1 MTESKAIKNVEMETK
16 SFETKAKKVV
26 FDKAGKVAVAGAAG
40 FATGFMTVVGTV
52 MAQKAID
59 KLEERKQ
66 KKMLKKAQKKDEAHE
81 VGDLDSTNDEDSEA
95 YLNRIL

>member
-52 MAQKAID
+52 MAQKAIE

-66 KKMLKKAQKKDEAHE
+66 KKMLKKAEKKEE
-81 VGDLDSTNDEDSEA
+81 VHYAGESDSTEEVED
-95 YLNRIL
+95 